1 MSFQF
6 KPATP
11 EELAARGVLPPKADE
26 AKAPAAPAAPAAT
39 KATSKP
45 KESKK

>member
-11 EELAARGVLPPKADE
+11 EELAARGVLPEKTDE
-26 AKAPAAPAAPAAT
+26 AKAPAASAPAPS
-39 KATSKP
+39 KAPSKA
-45 KESKK
+45 KEGKK

>member
-1 MSFQF
+1 MSIQF
-6 KPATP
+6 KPASL

-26 AKAPAAPAAPAAT
+26 TKAPAAPAASVAT